1 MINKSTLQG
10 AMFNV
15 FNIDDDIPVYKLKSL
30 EANSYENNGY
40 NKMKLKLKDITEKSL
55 LDFIDMY
62 GENALFVNNYQGVVK
77 ITDDYAIKYTILNR
91 DDAHKATTLQITP
104 MIILNPG
111 IPIPVA
117 KVTVYICAKN
127 METDTNHGIQ
137 ILNNNKDIAIDLIKN
152 NKFIAEA
159 VKEDVTKTVTSLL
172 SEFKIRLT
180 QTFIQEQVKL
190 LLSAMTMINYTL
202 STHPVTKYADSLYH
216 TADLIIRNTIKP
228 VFIKDKSG
236 TKIKMNPY
244 KILQKL
250 TIKTPI

>member
-1 MINKSTLQG
+1 MINKSTLQS
-10 AMFNV
+10 AMFNI
-15 FNIDDDIPVYKLKSL
+15 FNIDDNIPVYKLKSL
-30 EANSYENNGY
+30 ETKANENNSY
-40 NKMKLKLKDITEKSL
+40 KKTQLQLKGINEKSL

-62 GENALFVNNYQGVVK
+62 GENAMFVNNYQGVVK

-91 DDAHKATTLQITP
+91 DDVHNITTFQITP
-104 MIILNPG
+104 MITLNPG
-111 IPIPVA
+111 IPIPVS

-127 METDTNHGIQ
+127 METDTNHGIH

-159 VKEDVTKTVTSLL
+159 
-172 SEFKIRLT
+172 

-202 STHPVTKYADSLYH
+202 ATHPVTKHADSLYH

-250 TIKTPI
+250 TIKTPV

>member
-1 MINKSTLQG
+1 MINKSTIQG
-10 AMFNV
+10 AMFNI
-15 FNIDDDIPVYKLKSL
+15 FNIDDNIPVYKLKSL
-30 EANSYENNGY
+30 ETKANENNSY
-40 NKMKLKLKDITEKSL
+40 KKTQLQLKGINEKSL

-62 GENALFVNNYQGVVK
+62 GENAMFVNNYQGVVK

-91 DDAHKATTLQITP
+91 DDAHNITTLQMTP
-104 MIILNPG
+104 MIMLNPG
-111 IPIPVA
+111 IPIPVS
-117 KVTVYICAKN
+117 KVTFYICAKN
-127 METDTNHGIQ
+127 METDTNHGIH
-137 ILNNNKDIAIDLIKN
+137 ILNNNKDIAINLIKN

-159 VKEDVTKTVTSLL
+159 VKEEVTKTVTSLL
-172 SEFKIRLT
+172 SEFKLRLT

-202 STHPVTKYADSLYH
+202 STRPVTKHADSLYH

-244 KILQKL
+244 KILQKS
-250 TIKTPI
+250 TIKTPV